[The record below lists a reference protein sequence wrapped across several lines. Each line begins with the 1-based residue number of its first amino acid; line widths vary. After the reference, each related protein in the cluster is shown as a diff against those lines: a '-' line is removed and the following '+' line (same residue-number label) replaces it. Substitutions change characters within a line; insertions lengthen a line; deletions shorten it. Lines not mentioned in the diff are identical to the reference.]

1 MQAPD
6 EQHKKMTNQF
16 NNINN
21 NSNADNNVPLGLAQ
35 QEPGT
40 QWVLETLRPNPS
52 TNYHRLR
59 PWYGYL
65 NKHIY
70 IYIYINLSKI
80 IKNHQ
85 LYSNQIQNI

>member
-35 QEPGT
+35 QE
-40 QWVLETLRPNPS
+40 LN
-52 TNYHRLR
+52 
-59 PWYGYL
+59 GY
-65 NKHIY
+65 
-70 IYIYINLSKI
+70 
-80 IKNHQ
+80 
-85 LYSNQIQNI
+85 